1 MRVVLCGV
9 WAAGEGDRSMRSRS
23 VSARN
28 PRCPA
33 AAAHPGTGDRRAC
46 PSPWFARPGRQP
58 SGQDSA
64 FSALRV
70 PAACAS
76 GLTPER
82 QEEVE
87 SGSLKAGPSY
97 WPDAQGG
104 AGGRAAEAEGPPR
117 LRKPKGAGR
126 TVRRPSAAL
135 IPAPTDQFRVTSES
149 RSRRDGPRGR
159 WFAEATSLRGR
170 PVHRSAPPSEDSLC
184 RFRPGCTSLGK
195 SSSRRAPGG
204 IQGADPRS
212 EQARPDSNGGPS
224 GRPPESCGKVQASIA
239 AAVICPICPDVTAE
253 TGLEF
258 LMNTMSSDRA
268 QQRRSVAGFTRRHV
282 RALRGSSERRR
293 GPQPS
298 R

>member
-9 WAAGEGDRSMRSRS
+9 WAAGEGERSMRSRS

-46 PSPWFARPGRQP
+46 PSPWFARQGRQP
-58 SGQDSA
+58 SGQEPPWGSQRL
-64 FSALRV
+64 ALL
-70 PAACAS
+70 
-76 GLTPER
+76 GLTPEL

-87 SGSLKAGPSY
+87 CGSLKAGPSY
-97 WPDAQGG
+97 WPDVQRG

-117 LRKPKGAGR
+117 PRKMKGAGR
-126 TVRRPSAAL
+126 TVS
-135 IPAPTDQFRVTSES
+135 APTVNGVNTRVDGPVPGDLRVTAV
-149 RSRRDGPRGR
+149 D
-159 WFAEATSLRGR
+159 ATSLRGR

-212 EQARPDSNGGPS
+212 EQARPDSNRGPP
-224 GRPPESCGKVQASIA
+224 GHPPVSCGKVQASLA
-239 AAVICPICPDVTAE
+239 AAVVCPVCPDVTAE
-253 TGLEF
+253 TGLEI
-258 LMNTMSSDRA
+258 LTRTMSPDRGK
-268 QQRRSVAGFTRRHV
+268 QRRSVAGFTRRHV